1 MQMIN
6 NREPTSE
13 PEWLCDFAR
22 YANDASVDWIG
33 PRDPRYEQARLIY
46 NRFHNLTPGA
56 IVRSKS
62 PAVITQVLALA
73 KEHALPVAIRGG
85 GHHIA
90 GYGSCNEGVVIDFS
104 PFRAVQLDGASGIVE
119 VDPGARLGDVD
130 RTLTEHGLVV
140 PTGTVSDTGIA
151 GLALGGGI
159 GWLLGCYGL
168 TCDHL
173 IGADVV
179 LADGREVRAEDPEHS
194 DLLWALRGGGG
205 NFGVVT
211 RFRFRTRSQPK
222 LIVGSATIPF
232 QRAAESLAD
241 TVEFLADCP
250 RDLTIAPTFYRT
262 AIGEP
267 VFSIDFCLASDDES
281 VLKRLQQVVGL
292 ANWSIRRDADY
303 VAWQRN
309 FDDLFQP
316 PMRGYWK
323 SRYGTSLTRTDI
335 EILLDA
341 FACAPT
347 QRSAILIEHLH
358 GAFTDGGA
366 ETSAFPLRWASFG
379 VLLSARWPDPS
390 QDDVAIKW
398 VRETFSRL
406 DPQSLSAAYSNYTA
420 SDDHRAV
427 RAFDKLASRLAS
439 IKSHY
444 DPSNVFHRNHNLEPA
459 NPKTAEPN
467 S

>member
-1 MQMIN
+1 MTNGPERI
-6 NREPTSE
+6 SE
-13 PEWLCDFAR
+13 PVWLCEFAR
-22 YANDASVDWIG
+22 YANSASVDWIG
-33 PRDPRYEQARLIY
+33 PRDPRYEQARLLY

-56 IVRSKS
+56 IVRSTNS
-62 PAVITQVLALA
+62 TVIAQVLVFASD
-73 KEHALPVAIRGG
+73 HALPVAIRGG

-90 GYGSCNEGVVIDFS
+90 GYGSCNDGVVIDFS
-104 PFRAVQLDGASGIVE
+104 SFRAVQIETATGVVE
-119 VDPGARLGDVD
+119 VEPGARLGDVD
-130 RTLTEHGLVV
+130 RVLTEQGLVV

-159 GWLLGCYGL
+159 GWLLGRYGL

-173 IGADVV
+173 IGANVV
-179 LADGREVRAEDPEHS
+179 LADGREIRAEDPEHTE
-194 DLLWALRGGGG
+194 LLWALRGGGG

-211 RFRFRTRSQPK
+211 RFRFRALSLPK

-232 QRAAESLAD
+232 QRAAEALGD

-262 AIGEP
+262 SSGEP
-267 VFSIDFCLASDDES
+267 FFSIDFCLAGDDERS
-281 VLKRLQQVVGL
+281 LGRLQQVVGR
-292 ANWSIRRDADY
+292 AHWSICRDADY

-323 SRYGTSLTRTDI
+323 SRYGTSLTRSDI

-341 FACAPT
+341 FSCAPT

-366 ETSAFPLRWASFG
+366 ETSSFPLRWASFG
-379 VLLSARWPDPS
+379 ILLSARWPDPS
-390 QDDVAIKW
+390 QDDAAIKW
-398 VRETFSRL
+398 VQETFSRL
-406 DPQSLSAAYSNYTA
+406 DPQSVSPAYSNYTA
-420 SDDHRAV
+420 NDDHRAV
-427 RAFDKLASRLAS
+427 RAFDKMAGRLAA
-439 IKSHY
+439 IKSRY
-444 DPSNVFHRNHNLEPA
+444 DPSNLFFRNHNLKPA
-459 NPKTAEPN
+459 NRKAWEPN